1 MSEVETLAQLRGLS
15 NVVHMDDHAVF
26 EIRENGRLVGYDL
39 LIRMELLENVGEA
52 CGIMAAHCPRY
63 RKYTSWDAILAAD

>member
-39 LIRMELLENVGEA
+39 LIRMELLENVGRSPA
-52 CGIMAAHCPRY
+52 V
-63 RKYTSWDAILAAD
+63 SWRHIVLDTGSTQAGTRS

>member
-15 NVVHMDDHAVF
+15 NVVNMDDHAVF

-39 LIRMELLENVGEA
+39 LIRMELLENVG
-52 CGIMAAHCPRY
+52 
-63 RKYTSWDAILAAD
+63 